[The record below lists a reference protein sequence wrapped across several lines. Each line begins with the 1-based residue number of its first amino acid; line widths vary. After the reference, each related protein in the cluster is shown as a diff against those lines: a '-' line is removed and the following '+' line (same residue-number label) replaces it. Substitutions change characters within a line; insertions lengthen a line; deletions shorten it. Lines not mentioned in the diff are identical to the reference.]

1 MKENSMSHLERL
13 GLLDI
18 LKRLAEGI
26 VAVVGPHCEVVVHD
40 FSDLEHSAVVVAGNV
55 SGREPGAPV
64 PDLDFIS
71 TEMDSD
77 TPDQLNYRIKI
88 DSNEFQSS
96 TIWIRDSDGTT
107 IGAVCVNV
115 DYSGLLQ
122 ASTLLDHFIAP
133 AREVPSFVV
142 RDTLAKNLN
151 ELIEHAVS
159 AFLRQNEIP
168 HIDMMSQKDKLRLMA
183 LIEKNGLFQ
192 LRGAAQ
198 LLADMLNVS
207 RASIYNYR
215 ASNRDNNFEVTPI
228 TKKINSAKSKFRS
241 HAKLK

>member
-1 MKENSMSHLERL
+1 MTHLERL

-18 LKRLAEGI
+18 LKHLAEGI

-71 TEMDSD
+71 TKLDRD

-88 DSNEFQSS
+88 DSRELQSS
-96 TIWIRDSDGTT
+96 TIWLRDSDGSSV
-107 IGAVCVNV
+107 GAVCINV
-115 DYSGLLQ
+115 DYAGLLQ
-122 ASTLLDHFIAP
+122 ARTLLEHLTAP
-133 AREVPSFVV
+133 AREVPSLVV
-142 RDTLAKNLN
+142 RDTLAKNLD
-151 ELIEHAVS
+151 ELIELSVS
-159 AFLRQNEIP
+159 SFLRQNEIP
-168 HIDMMSQKDKLRLMA
+168 RIEMMSQEDKLRLVA
-183 LIEKNGLFQ
+183 VIEEHGLFQ

-198 LLADMLNVS
+198 RLADILNVS

-215 ASNRDNNFEVTPI
+215 ASIRREADCD
-228 TKKINSAKSKFRS
+228 
-241 HAKLK
+241 

>member
-1 MKENSMSHLERL
+1 MKENSISHLERL

-40 FSDLEHSAVVVAGNV
+40 FSDIEHSAVVVAGNV
-55 SGREPGAPV
+55 SGRDPGAPV

-71 TEMDSD
+71 TELDSD

-88 DSNEFQSS
+88 DSRELQSS
-96 TIWIRDSDGTT
+96 TIWVRDADGTP

-122 ASTLLDHFIAP
+122 VRTLLEHFTAP

-142 RDTLAKNLN
+142 RDTLAKNLD
-151 ELIEHAVS
+151 ELIEHSVS
-159 AFLRQNEIP
+159 AFLRQNGTPRIE
-168 HIDMMSQKDKLRLMA
+168 MMSQEDKLRLVA
-183 LIEKNGLFQ
+183 IIENHGLFQ

-198 LLADMLNVS
+198 RLADMLNVS

-215 ASNRDNNFEVTPI
+215 ASNN
-228 TKKINSAKSKFRS
+228 AKS
-241 HAKLK
+241 

>member
-1 MKENSMSHLERL
+1 MTHLERL

-40 FSDLEHSAVVVAGNV
+40 FSDLEHSAVVVEGNV
-55 SGREPGAPV
+55 SGRKPGAPV
-64 PDLDFIS
+64 PDLSFVS
-71 TEMDSD
+71 TELDRD

-88 DSNEFQSS
+88 DSRELQSS
-96 TIWIRDSDGTT
+96 TIWIRDTDGTP

-122 ASTLLDHFIAP
+122 VRTLLEHLIAP

-142 RDTLAKNLN
+142 RDTLAKNLD
-151 ELIEHAVS
+151 ELIEHSVS

-168 HIDMMSQKDKLRLMA
+168 RIEMMSQEDKLRLMA
-183 LIEKNGLFQ
+183 VIEKHGLFQ

-198 LLADMLNVS
+198 RLADMLNVS

-215 ASNRDNNFEVTPI
+215 ASIRDDNHKLTPT
-228 TKKINSAKSKFRS
+228 TKKLNIAKS
-241 HAKLK
+241 

>member
-1 MKENSMSHLERL
+1 MTHLERL

-71 TEMDSD
+71 TELDSD

-88 DSNEFQSS
+88 DSRELQSS
-96 TIWIRDSDGTT
+96 TIWIRDADGTS

-115 DYSGLLQ
+115 DYSGILQ
-122 ASTLLDHFIAP
+122 ARTLLEHLSAL
-133 AREVPSFVV
+133 AREVPSLVV
-142 RDTLAKNLN
+142 RDTLAKNLD

-159 AFLRQNEIP
+159 AFLRRNDIP
-168 HIDMMSQKDKLRLMA
+168 RIEMMTQEEKRRLMA
-183 LIEKNGLFQ
+183 AIEKHGLFQ

-198 LLADMLNVS
+198 RLADMLNVS

-215 ASNRDNNFEVTPI
+215 ASTRDDNHKLAPTI
-228 TKKINSAKSKFRS
+228 KKLNSAKS
-241 HAKLK
+241 

>member
-1 MKENSMSHLERL
+1 MTQLDRL

-55 SGREPGAPV
+55 SGREPGAPI

-71 TEMDSD
+71 TELNSG

-88 DSNEFQSS
+88 DSRELQSS
-96 TIWIRDSDGTT
+96 TIWIRDADGTS

-122 ASTLLDHFIAP
+122 ARTLLEHLSAP
-133 AREVPSFVV
+133 AREVPRLVV
-142 RDTLAKNLN
+142 RDTLAKNLD
-151 ELIEHAVS
+151 ELIEHSVS
-159 AFLRQNEIP
+159 AFLRRNEIP
-168 HIDMMSQKDKLRLMA
+168 RIEMLSQEDKLHLMA
-183 LIEKNGLFQ
+183 EIEKHGLFQ

-198 LLADMLNVS
+198 RLADMLNVS

-215 ASNRDNNFEVTPI
+215 ASIRDDNHKSTPT
-228 TKKINSAKSKFRS
+228 TKKLNNAKS
-241 HAKLK
+241 

>member
-1 MKENSMSHLERL
+1 MTQLEHL
-13 GLLDI
+13 GVLDI

-71 TEMDSD
+71 TELDSD

-88 DSNEFQSS
+88 DSRELQSS
-96 TIWIRDSDGTT
+96 TIWIRDANDNPV
-107 IGAVCVNV
+107 GAVCVNI

-122 ASTLLDHFIAP
+122 ARTLLERLIAP
-133 AREVPSFVV
+133 AREIPSFVV
-142 RDTLAKNLN
+142 RDTLAKNLD
-151 ELIEHAVS
+151 ELIEHSVS

-168 HIDMMSQKDKLRLMA
+168 RIEMMSQEDKLHLMA
-183 LIEKNGLFQ
+183 EIEKHGLFQ

-198 LLADMLNVS
+198 RLADMLSVS

-215 ASNRDNNFEVTPI
+215 ASIRQDNHNFTPA
-228 TKKINSAKSKFRS
+228 TKKLNNAK
-241 HAKLK
+241 

>member
-1 MKENSMSHLERL
+1 MKENSISHLERL

-40 FSDLEHSAVVVAGNV
+40 FSDIEHSAVVVAGNV

-71 TEMDSD
+71 TELDSD

-88 DSNEFQSS
+88 DSRELQSS
-96 TIWIRDSDGTT
+96 TIWVRDVDGRP

-115 DYSGLLQ
+115 DYSGFLQ
-122 ASTLLDHFIAP
+122 ARTLLERLTAP

-142 RDTLAKNLN
+142 HDSLAKNLD
-151 ELIEHAVS
+151 ELIEHSVS

-168 HIDMMSQKDKLRLMA
+168 GIEMMTQEDKQRLMA

-198 LLADMLNVS
+198 RLADMLNVS

-215 ASNRDNNFEVTPI
+215 ASIRDNNFE
-228 TKKINSAKSKFRS
+228 
-241 HAKLK
+241 LG

>member
-1 MKENSMSHLERL
+1 MKENSMRHLERL

-40 FSDLEHSAVVVAGNV
+40 FSDIEHSAVVVAGNL

-71 TEMDSD
+71 NKLDSN

-88 DSNEFQSS
+88 DSREFQSS
-96 TIWIRDSDGTT
+96 TIWIRDADGNS

-122 ASTLLDHFIAP
+122 ARTILEDFIAP
-133 AREVPSFVV
+133 AREAPIFVV
-142 RDTLAKNLN
+142 HDTLAKNLN
-151 ELIEHAVS
+151 ELIEHAV
-159 AFLRQNEIP
+159 ATFLRQNEIP
-168 HIDMMSQKDKLRLMA
+168 HIEMMSQEDKLRLMA

-198 LLADMLNVS
+198 LLANMLNVS

-215 ASNRDNNFEVTPI
+215 ACIRDNNFELSPI
-228 TKKINSAKSKFRS
+228 TTKINNAKS
-241 HAKLK
+241 

>member
-1 MKENSMSHLERL
+1 MTHLERS
-13 GLLDI
+13 GLLEL

-71 TEMDSD
+71 TELDSD

-88 DSNEFQSS
+88 DSRELQSS
-96 TIWIRDSDGTT
+96 TIWIRDSDGTS

-115 DYSGLLQ
+115 DYSGILQ
-122 ASTLLDHFIAP
+122 ARTLLEHLTAP
-133 AREVPSFVV
+133 AREVPSLVV
-142 RDTLAKNLN
+142 RDTLAKNLD
-151 ELIEHAVS
+151 ELIEHSVS
-159 AFLRQNEIP
+159 AFLRRNEIP
-168 HIDMMSQKDKLRLMA
+168 RIEMMSQEDKMRLMA
-183 LIEKNGLFQ
+183 EIEKYGLFQ

-198 LLADMLNVS
+198 RLAGMLNVS

-215 ASNRDNNFEVTPI
+215 ASIRDDIHNLTP
-228 TKKINSAKSKFRS
+228 TAKKLNSAKS
-241 HAKLK
+241 

>member
-1 MKENSMSHLERL
+1 MKENSTSHLERL

-40 FSDLEHSAVVVAGNV
+40 FSDIEHSAVVVAGNL

-71 TEMDSD
+71 TELDSD

-88 DSNEFQSS
+88 DSRELQSS
-96 TIWIRDSDGTT
+96 TIWIRDADGNS

-115 DYSGLLQ
+115 DYSGLIQ
-122 ASTLLDHFIAP
+122 AHTLLEDFIVP

-168 HIDMMSQKDKLRLMA
+168 HIDMMSQEDKLRLMA

-198 LLADMLNVS
+198 RLADMLNVS

-215 ASNRDNNFEVTPI
+215 ASIRDNNFELTPI
-228 TKKINSAKSKFRS
+228 TKKINNAKS
-241 HAKLK
+241 

>member
-1 MKENSMSHLERL
+1 MSIFFKMTERFYPPKDERKKNMTHLERL

-71 TEMDSD
+71 TELDSD
-77 TPDQLNYRIKI
+77 TPDQLNYRIEI
-88 DSNEFQSS
+88 DSRELQSS
-96 TIWIRDSDGTT
+96 TIWVRDADGKT

-122 ASTLLDHFIAP
+122 ARTLLEDLTAP
-133 AREVPSFVV
+133 ARELPSLVV
-142 RDTLAKNLN
+142 RDTLAKNL
-151 ELIEHAVS
+151 EDLIELSVS
-159 AFLRQNEIP
+159 AFLRRNDIP
-168 HIDMMSQKDKLRLMA
+168 RIEMMTQEDKRRLMA
-183 LIEKNGLFQ
+183 VIEKHGLFQ

-198 LLADMLNVS
+198 RLADMLNVS

-215 ASNRDNNFEVTPI
+215 ASNRDDIHELLP
-228 TKKINSAKSKFRS
+228 
-241 HAKLK
+241 

>member
-1 MKENSMSHLERL
+1 MTHLERL

-64 PDLDFIS
+64 PDLDFVS
-71 TEMDSD
+71 TELDSD

-88 DSNEFQSS
+88 DSRELQSS
-96 TIWIRDSDGTT
+96 TIWIRDADGTS

-115 DYSGLLQ
+115 DYSGILQ
-122 ASTLLDHFIAP
+122 ARTLLEHLTAP
-133 AREVPSFVV
+133 AREVPSLVV
-142 RDTLAKNLN
+142 RDTLAKNLD
-151 ELIEHAVS
+151 ELIEHSVS
-159 AFLRQNEIP
+159 AFLRRNEIP
-168 HIDMMSQKDKLRLMA
+168 RIEMMSQEDKLRLMA
-183 LIEKNGLFQ
+183 VIEKHGLFQ
-192 LRGAAQ
+192 LRGAAKR
-198 LLADMLNVS
+198 LADMLNVS

-215 ASNRDNNFEVTPI
+215 ASIRDDIHKLTPT
-228 TKKINSAKSKFRS
+228 TKKLNNAKS
-241 HAKLK
+241 

>member
-1 MKENSMSHLERL
+1 MIHLERS

-71 TEMDSD
+71 TELDRD
-77 TPDQLNYRIKI
+77 TPDQLNYRIQI
-88 DSNEFQSS
+88 DSRELQSS
-96 TIWIRDSDGTT
+96 TIWIRDAKGHPA
-107 IGAVCVNV
+107 GAVCVNV

-122 ASTLLDHFIAP
+122 ARTLLEKLSAP
-133 AREVPSFVV
+133 AREVPRLVV
-142 RDTLAKNLN
+142 RDTLAKDLD
-151 ELIEHAVS
+151 ELIEHSVS
-159 AFLRQNEIP
+159 AFLRRNEIP
-168 HIDMMSQKDKLRLMA
+168 RIEMMSQEDKLRLMA
-183 LIEKNGLFQ
+183 EIEKHGLFQ

-198 LLADMLNVS
+198 RLADMLNVS

-215 ASNRDNNFEVTPI
+215 ASIRDDNHKLPPT
-228 TKKINSAKSKFRS
+228 TKKLSNAK
-241 HAKLK
+241 A